1 MKTFTIEKET
11 NHITL
16 HATVQDAEAVANAE
30 CFSSDAE
37 LAKLAADWPGAQLIQ
52 TWNNLPGAIPVK
64 KFKDRATAVSRI
76 WNAVQS
82 VGEEPKT
89 ATPETPELALV
100 TPQTPNVAPETVL
113 AKTKASGA
121 AKQPKPA
128 TKRESSK
135 TEAILVLMK
144 EPGGVTLKAI
154 MEATNWQAHSVRG
167 FISGT
172 LGKKM
177 GLTVLSTKAENG
189 ERRYSIPS

>member
-52 TWNNLPGAIPVK
+52 TWNNLPGAIPIK

-82 VGEEPKT
+82 VGGEPKT

-113 AKTKASGA
+113 AM
-121 AKQPKPA
+121 
-128 TKRESSK
+128 TKRPAGQQSSPNPPRSARAARPK
-135 TEAILVLMK
+135 RSSYL
-144 EPGGVTLKAI
+144 
-154 MEATNWQAHSVRG
+154 
-167 FISGT
+167 
-172 LGKKM
+172 
-177 GLTVLSTKAENG
+177 
-189 ERRYSIPS
+189 